1 MKLHLVDYNEEVVD
15 ALRSE
20 FALFPEVNIEF
31 GDITAVAQHCLV
43 SPANCHGFMDGGL
56 DISYKDFFG
65 NGIEQTVRDAVAR
78 REEKSL
84 PVGAALAIPTGHERV
99 PWFIVAPTMEP
110 SEPAEPV
117 NCYRAM
123 RAILRLA
130 KVNSQIAVEVYC
142 PGLGTG
148 SGKIPPAEAAK
159 MMARAYADW
168 RRSA

>member
-20 FALFPEVNIEF
+20 FAVFPEVAVEF
-31 GDITAVAQHCLV
+31 GDIVSMAKHCLI
-43 SPANCHGFMDGGL
+43 SPANSHGFMDGGL
-56 DISYKDFFG
+56 DLTYKDFFG
-65 NGIEQTVRDAVAR
+65 DSIELKVRDAIAR

-84 PVGAALAIPTGHERV
+84 PVGAALAVPTDHAQV
-99 PWFIVAPTMEP
+99 PWLIVAPTMEMP
-110 SEPAEPV
+110 EPVEPV

-130 KVNSQIAVEVYC
+130 KVNSQIAAEVYC
-142 PGLGTG
+142 PGLCTG
-148 SGKIPPAEAAK
+148 VGKVAPKEAAK